1 MPCERG
7 GGAKVVRDVRRANV
21 YRIGEGASSS
31 NAIRI
36 SPRLSRLSVI
46 FFLVVWFVLV
56 MLVLSWRDLSDARS
70 MLFVAVLSFLIL
82 PFPYY
87 AWRASFEFA
96 SENVNESLE
105 PVFKAYEA
113 EARLRAIKK

>member
-1 MPCERG
+1 
-7 GGAKVVRDVRRANV
+7 
-21 YRIGEGASSS
+21 
-31 NAIRI
+31 
-36 SPRLSRLSVI
+36 LSRLSVI
-46 FFLVVWFVLV
+46 FALIVWFVLV
-56 MLVLSWRDLSDARS
+56 MLVLSWKSLSDAGS
-70 MLFVAVLSFLIL
+70 LLFVVVLSFLIL

-113 EARLRAIKK
+113 EAKLRAKK